1 MVAQGSNRSGRKACE
16 WNLCLITNVPPRAPL
31 ALGNVANLHKRLSM
45 TLKSRLKKLE
55 KLEERCSKM
64 SRSPVHWTAIVDGKL
79 IRVGLGNG
87 TNLAGPEASRAL
99 EEAQNKRDP
108 LKVYCFDPNDLLPA

>member
-1 MVAQGSNRSGRKACE
+1 
-16 WNLCLITNVPPRAPL
+16 
-31 ALGNVANLHKRLSM
+31 M

-55 KLEERCSKM
+55 KLEERCNEIR
-64 SRSPVHWTAIVDGKL
+64 RSPFQWAAIVDGEL

-99 EEAQNKRDP
+99 
-108 LKVYCFDPNDLLPA
+108 